1 VAIRRI
7 LILMMAI
14 SFCCTVSKALG
25 QDRSA
30 DRKEIWKLENAYWEY
45 IKKGELSKFN
55 GLFHS
60 EVIIWPQGVPNPTGR
75 GGEDRMIFG
84 QPGFKILTYS
94 LNPQATNMFENVA
107 IVYYGY
113 SFITPDKLLH
123 AGRMAHVWINQ
134 EGKWRII
141 GEFAGSAN
149 LRE

>member
-1 VAIRRI
+1 MLAIRM
-7 LILMMAI
+7 LIFGVAVSLLI
-14 SFCCTVSKALG
+14 SGGVVLG
-25 QDRSA
+25 QDRSG
-30 DRKEIWKLENAYWEY
+30 DKQEIWKLENAYWEY
-45 IKKGELSKFN
+45 IKKGETSKFN
-55 GLFHS
+55 GLFHND
-60 EVIIWPQGVPNPTGR
+60 VIIWPQGVSNPTGR
-75 GGEDRMIFG
+75 GGEDRIIFG

-94 LNPQATNMFENVA
+94 LNPQAANLFENVA